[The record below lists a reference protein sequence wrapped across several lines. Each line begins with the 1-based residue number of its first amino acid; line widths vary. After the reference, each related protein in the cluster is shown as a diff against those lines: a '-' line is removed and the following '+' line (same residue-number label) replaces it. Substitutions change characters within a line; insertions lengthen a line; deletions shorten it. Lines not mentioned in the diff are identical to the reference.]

1 MLLFIGS
8 IGFFIGENKMKVTK
22 SYLKQIIK
30 EELGRMEEADE
41 PYINPD
47 GKDISQYLSPAD
59 KAMTSFVNLR
69 REIGPIALDPNTEI
83 GQKYRE
89 QLKTINTKDVQTIE
103 AAIKVI
109 EDLKVKLGL

>member
-1 MLLFIGS
+1 
-8 IGFFIGENKMKVTK
+8 MKVTK

-30 EELGRMEEADE
+30 EELGRMEEADDSYA
-41 PYINPD
+41 PQ

-59 KAMTSFVNLR
+59 KAMLQLTKLR
-69 REIGPIALDPNTEI
+69 KAIGPIALDPKTEM

-89 QLKTINTKDVQTIE
+89 QLGKIDTKDVQTIE

-109 EDLKVKLGL
+109 EDLKNKLGL